1 MEHSV
6 RLDGYSAVSAHLA
19 LLSDDQVGGLVGN
32 AVPLASGIGGATFLL
47 DLDGTRVF
55 VKKIPLS
62 DLERR
67 QENLRS
73 TANIFRLPV
82 FYQYGLG
89 SAGFGTWRE
98 LAVHIMTT
106 NWVLARQC
114 AGFPLMYHWRVLPG
128 PPPQPPSAAEHADT
142 ERSVAYWEGC
152 REVRERLLAIAHS
165 SASVVV
171 FLEYFPQT
179 LHEWLSGQISRG
191 GEETGSACMMVDR
204 NLQATTSFM
213 NSRGLI
219 HFDAHFNNILTD
231 GQRLYFADFGLAM
244 HSRFDLSGVEAR
256 FFASHRSYDRS
267 YTVTHL
273 VRWLTAAQEPEA
285 GSDPLA
291 REYAGSRESVCLPAA
306 ADAIIGRYK
315 PIADIASEFYRRL
328 HKDKLTSYPA
338 DEIERACAKAGLPAD
353 GQPSDIPGEGQDG

>member
-6 RLDGYSAVSAHLA
+6 RLAEYNAVSSHLA
-19 LLSDDQVGGLVGN
+19 LLSDDQIGRLVGN

-47 DLDGTRVF
+47 ELGGTRVF
-55 VKKIPLS
+55 GKKIPLS
-62 DLERR
+62 DLKRR

-73 TANIFRLPV
+73 TANIFGLSV

-89 SAGFGTWRE
+89 SAGFGVWRE

-114 AGFPLMYHWRVLPG
+114 VSFPLMYHWRILPG
-128 PPPQPPSAAEHADT
+128 RPPQSPSAAEHADI

-152 REVRERLLAIAHS
+152 REVRERLLAIARS

-179 LHEWLSGQISRG
+179 LHEWLSGQIFGG
-191 GEETGSACMMVDR
+191 GEGAASACIMVDR

-213 NSRGLI
+213 NSCGLL
-219 HFDAHFNNILTD
+219 HFDTHFNNVLTD
-231 GQRLYFADFGLAM
+231 GQCLYFADFGLAM

-256 FFASHRSYDRS
+256 FFTSHRQQRG
-267 YTVTHL
+267 
-273 VRWLTAAQEPEA
+273 R
-285 GSDPLA
+285 PL
-291 REYAGSRESVCLPAA
+291 S
-306 ADAIIGRYK
+306 GR
-315 PIADIASEFYRRL
+315 
-328 HKDKLTSYPA
+328 
-338 DEIERACAKAGLPAD
+338 C
-353 GQPSDIPGEGQDG
+353 

>member
-1 MEHSV
+1 MGHSV
-6 RLDGYSAVSAHLA
+6 RLAGYSAVSAHLA
-19 LLSDDQVGGLVGN
+19 LLSDDQVGRLVEK
-32 AVPLASGIGGATFLL
+32 AVPLAPGIGGATFLL
-47 DLDGTRVF
+47 DLDGTRIF

-114 AGFPLMYHWRVLPG
+114 VGFPLMYHWRILPG
-128 PPPQPPSAAEHADT
+128 PPPRPPSAAEHAAT

-152 REVRERLLAIAHS
+152 REVRERLLAIARS

-171 FLEYFPQT
+171 FLEHFPET

-191 GEETGSACMMVDR
+191 GEEANSACIMVDR

-213 NSRGLI
+213 NSRGLL

-273 VRWLTAAQEPEA
+273 FSWLKTAQEPET
-285 GSDPLA
+285 GNDPLA
-291 REYAGSRESVCLPAA
+291 REYAGSGDPACLPAA
-306 ADAIIGRYK
+306 ADAIIERYK
-315 PIADIASEFYRRL
+315 PVADIVSDFYRRL
-328 HKDKLTSYPA
+328 QKDKLTSYPA
-338 DEIERACAKAGLPAD
+338 DEIEQACAKAVGRR
-353 GQPSDIPGEGQDG
+353 